1 MLVFRD
7 RALGKAP
14 LVSYE
19 EQMGIKKRYFLFP
32 YPPKLKVIKLQ
43 WGIIYVSSFFGEI
56 KAIKG
61 TREKK

>member
-1 MLVFRD
+1 MLAFRD

-19 EQMGIKKRYFLFP
+19 EQMGIKKRYFLFL
-32 YPPKLKVIKLQ
+32 YSPKLEVIKLW

-56 KAIKG
+56 KTIKG
-61 TREKK
+61 AEKR